1 MSTHSEIAA
10 RCGFPRLPL
19 LAFLV
24 KLYGKADI
32 FYATK
37 SRDLEEM
44 LTRYVIAVYA
54 CDKQLVADSVS
65 RPYDSLEELKMN
77 LDMRWPSNF
86 LDKIDSKPIL
96 GKDADVIT
104 SMHQIKGI
112 PQEDLLEC
120 YHSKKPLV

>member
-1 MSTHSEIAA
+1 MSTHSEITA
-10 RCGFPRLPL
+10 RCEFPRLSL
-19 LAFLV
+19 FAFLI

-44 LTRYVIAVYA
+44 LTRYVIAVYTR
-54 CDKQLVADSVS
+54 DKQLVADSVS

-86 LDKIDSKPIL
+86 LDNVDSKPVL
-96 GKDADVIT
+96 ERNTNVVV

-112 PQEDLLEC
+112 PQEDLIEC
-120 YHSKKPLV
+120 YHSRKSLL

>member
-37 SRDLEEM
+37 PRDLEEM
-44 LTRYVIAVYA
+44 LTRYVIAVYTS
-54 CDKQLVADSVS
+54 DKQLVADSVS
-65 RPYDSLEELKMN
+65 RPYNSLEELKMN

-86 LDKIDSKPIL
+86 LDNVDSKPVL
-96 GKDADVIT
+96 ERNTNVVV

-120 YHSKKPLV
+120 YHSRKPLL